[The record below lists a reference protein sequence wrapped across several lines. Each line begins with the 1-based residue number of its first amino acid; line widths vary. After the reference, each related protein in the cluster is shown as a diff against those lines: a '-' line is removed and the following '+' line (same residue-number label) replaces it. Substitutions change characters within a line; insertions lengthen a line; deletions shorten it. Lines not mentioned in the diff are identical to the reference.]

1 MDDCGFTT
9 AIRVIGGKWKV
20 DILCALNAAPRR
32 FGRLRQLIPGISEKM
47 LAKQLRDMEADGL
60 VHREVHDTLP
70 PKVVYSLTDL
80 GLSLRAASSAC
91 ASGARCTSARRMPIM
106 SRHMPRF
113 NHGGPE
119 FTNEVQH
126 PTMISH

>member
-80 GLSLRAASSAC
+80 GLSLTGGVVSLCQWGEMHQRQARAYHEPAHA
-91 ASGARCTSARRMPIM
+91 AL
-106 SRHMPRF
+106 
-113 NHGGPE
+113 
-119 FTNEVQH
+119 
-126 PTMISH
+126 